1 MSEIRAQAE
10 AGDIN
15 FALIVPTRPDGA
27 STVGLE
33 EIVAAVVEG
42 FKGVWAEAGAFFE
55 EAGDDEEAATG
66 DTADGA

>member
-15 FALIVPTRPDGA
+15 FTLIVPTRADGA

-33 EIVAAVVEG
+33 EIVAAVVDG
-42 FKGVWAEAGAFFE
+42 FKGVWAEAGGFFTE
-55 EAGDDEEAATG
+55 GDDEEAATG
-66 DTADGA
+66 DTAEGA

>member
-42 FKGVWAEAGAFFE
+42 FKGVWAEAGGFFAE
-55 EAGDDEEAATG
+55 DDDEEAATG
-66 DTADGA
+66 DTAEG

>member
-27 STVGLE
+27 STVAIE

-42 FKGVWAEAGAFFE
+42 FRGVWAEAGGFFTE
-55 EAGDDEEAATG
+55 DDDEEAATG
-66 DTADGA
+66 DTADG